1 MHKPIILA
9 TPLGAC
15 LSACTPQKRLNRL
28 LDKHPELRDTVTVV
42 VRDTVIVPGD
52 TVRMVQYLHTTDT
65 VVVETDRQVVSV
77 VRVPTGSPCDTAA
90 MSLDIIAAVKPD
102 TVYLERK
109 VEVTKFT
116 TCKNVVSDWWRTV
129 AYVLGV
135 LLLVILFTITRPT
148 R

>member
-9 TPLGAC
+9 IL
-15 LSACTPQKRLNRL
+15 LSACTPQKRLNCL
-28 LDKHPELRDTVTVV
+28 LDKYPELRDTVTVV

-52 TVRMVQYLHTTDT
+52 TVRMVQHLHTTDT
-65 VVVETDRQVVSV
+65 VVVETDRQAVRV
-77 VRVPTGSPCDTAA
+77 VRVPTGSPCDSAA
-90 MSLDIIAAVKPD
+90 MSLNILAAIKPD

-116 TCKNVVSDWWRTV
+116 TCKNVVADWWRTV

-135 LLLVILFTITRPT
+135 LLLVILFALTRPT

>member
-9 TPLGAC
+9 ILLGAC
-15 LSACTPQKRLNRL
+15 LSACSPQKRLNRL
-28 LDKHPELRDTVTVV
+28 LEKHPELRDTVTVV

-52 TVRMVQYLHTTDT
+52 TARMVQHLHTTDT
-65 VVVETDRQVVSV
+65 VIVETERQAVRV
-77 VRVPTGSPCDTAA
+77 VRIPTGSPCDTAA
-90 MSLDIIAAVKPD
+90 ISVDILAAVKPD

-116 TCKNVVSDWWRTV
+116 TCKNVVADWWRTV
-129 AYVLGV
+129 AYVLGA
-135 LLLVILFTITRPT
+135 LLLVILFTLTRPT